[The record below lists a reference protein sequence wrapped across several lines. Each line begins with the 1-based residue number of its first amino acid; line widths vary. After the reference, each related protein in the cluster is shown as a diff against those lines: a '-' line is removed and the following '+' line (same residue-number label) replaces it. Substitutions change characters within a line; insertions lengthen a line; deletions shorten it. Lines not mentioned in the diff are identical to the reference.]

1 VADFAHFASHQLA
14 PHTCLLLGHN
24 PAGFSS
30 QTALDLAYGSC
41 RASQGELQQA
51 LAIVSADPGVSV
63 KQLLA
68 GFAVER
74 QDALQMGLVW
84 MIKIGILDW
93 IKT

>member
-1 VADFAHFASHQLA
+1 
-14 PHTCLLLGHN
+14 
-24 PAGFSS
+24 
-30 QTALDLAYGSC
+30 LAYGPY

-51 LAIVSADPGVSV
+51 LAIVSVDPGVSV

-84 MIKIGILDW
+84 MIKLGILDW
-93 IKT
+93 IKI

>member
-1 VADFAHFASHQLA
+1 
-14 PHTCLLLGHN
+14 
-24 PAGFSS
+24 
-30 QTALDLAYGSC
+30 
-41 RASQGELQQA
+41 
-51 LAIVSADPGVSV
+51 V